1 MEKFFVT
8 EARDLSD
15 GILSGQQRKKELDG
29 HVPGVCIF
37 LFFYRRKKLMIN
49 LSALQH
55 THTERDNIFK
65 AFPSRHF

>member
-15 GILSGQQRKKELDG
+15 GILSGKKRVG
-29 HVPGVCIF
+29 
-37 LFFYRRKKLMIN
+37 RRGMGARTVYVRLQGKLMIN

-55 THTERDNIFK
+55 TRQDL
-65 AFPSRHF
+65 